1 MIKSIVSLL
10 LLLISAFLSFRNG
23 WSSLNA
29 DRNPESVQMMAEL
42 GIGSSYFTA
51 IGISIIAIGVL
62 ILFPKTFL
70 LGNILSAISFIVIMA
85 LALRAGNYKMALI
98 EIPFLAIPLLLIWLK
113 YPFKN

>member
-1 MIKSIVSLL
+1 M
-10 LLLISAFLSFRNG
+10 LLISVFLSFRNG
-23 WSSLNA
+23 WGSLNA
-29 DRNPESVQMMAEL
+29 GKNPESVKMMAEL
-42 GIGSSYFTA
+42 SINSSYLPA

-70 LGNILSAISFIVIMA
+70 LGNILSAISFTIIMA
-85 LALRAGNYKMALI
+85 LALHAGNYKMALI